1 MNNEIDIA
9 AQYVVD
15 PEASATRMGD
25 ETVLVSI
32 RTGSYFGLDDVGT
45 FLWAQLEEGA
55 SPEEACAALCQE
67 YDVGEETARQDVQR
81 LFTELQTNGLIVP
94 AS

>member
-1 MNNEIDIA
+1 MSDEIDMA
-9 AQYVVD
+9 ARYVVD

-45 FLWAQLEEGA
+45 YLWALIEKGV
-55 SPEEACAALCQE
+55 SPQDACDALCRD
-67 YDVGEETARQDVQR
+67 YDVSVETAQRDVQR
-81 LFTELQTNGLIVP
+81 LFSELEANGLIVP
-94 AS
+94 GA